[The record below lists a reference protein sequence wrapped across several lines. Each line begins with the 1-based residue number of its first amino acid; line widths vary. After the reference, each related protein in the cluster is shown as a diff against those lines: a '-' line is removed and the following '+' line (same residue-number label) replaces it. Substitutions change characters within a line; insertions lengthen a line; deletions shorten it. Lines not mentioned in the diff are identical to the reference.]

1 MPHVVC
7 EPCIGCKHMDCVL
20 VCPVPGTCFHEGP
33 DMLYINPAK
42 CIDCE
47 ACVPKCP
54 VDAIFL
60 DENVPEK
67 WSNYVELNKSM
78 APKCPSV
85 SEKPGK

>member
-1 MPHVVC
+1 MK
-7 EPCIGCKHMDCVL
+7 GR
-20 VCPVPGTCFHEGP
+20 T
-33 DMLYINPAK
+33 MLYINPAQ

-67 WSNYVELNKSM
+67 WASYVELNKTM
-78 APKCPSV
+78 APKYPTV
-85 SEKPGK
+85 SEKPGT